1 MVGKYESW
9 LLDSFVQGQSNLK
22 FCPTPQCSSVIQ
34 CAGAAGD
41 VVCRCGG
48 RLCWLCDQGGHHPAP
63 CDLVRKWKIKE
74 RSDDA
79 NEIWLRARTKECPK
93 CSVRIEKNK
102 ACNHMTCSN
111 CSHQFCWLC
120 KGAWNDHGTQT
131 GGFYACTKYNDA
143 VSKGKRS
150 SEEKALMDN
159 QRLLQKYTYYYK
171 RYKSMTLGV
180 SLTLKLRGKIEA
192 DMAQG
197 GVPLS
202 EYSFILAALD
212 ALVDS
217 RRVLQFTNV
226 LAYYIRSGSL
236 KTLFEY
242 QQQQLTEST
251 EMLQDLVETKTGA
264 ELLEIKSIVINRLAA
279 LARFRGEME
288 KRVEAGEFDNA
299 LLGEAD
305 GETDIWGCGACGS
318 DNPRT
323 ASHCVS
329 CAACQLHGEME
340 CKGCVRSAPA
350 ATPAPWH

>member
-1 MVGKYESW
+1 
-9 LLDSFVQGQSNLK
+9 
-22 FCPTPQCSSVIQ
+22 
-34 CAGAAGD
+34 
-41 VVCRCGG
+41 
-48 RLCWLCDQGGHHPAP
+48 
-63 CDLVRKWKIKE
+63 
-74 RSDDA
+74 
-79 NEIWLRARTKECPK
+79 
-93 CSVRIEKNK
+93 
-102 ACNHMTCSN
+102 
-111 CSHQFCWLC
+111 
-120 KGAWNDHGTQT
+120 
-131 GGFYACTKYNDA
+131 
-143 VSKGKRS
+143 
-150 SEEKALMDN
+150 MDN